1 MFIPKQILFWKRFNI
16 NFLAI
21 FVGDSI
27 PDELEEYK
35 SYIILWKLN
44 LDLNTAYVAQNL
56 RMYFSALIQLPD
68 DEMVMLTDMDMLPTN
83 PTYYTSNLEQYRHDD
98 FIYYRHVDGNQI
110 YMCYNAAHPNTWSKL
125 FGISNFDDIYNKIKE
140 NYIAAL
146 KDRIAELQS
155 LHDTV
160 TAPEVIHA
168 DETKILMIEKWHVDI
183 DKVKTD
189 IMKDIIELNEFL
201 TEVETGE

>member
-1 MFIPKQILFWKRFNI
+1 MNHRFDIKFWGLRGKCMDCVI
-16 NFLAI
+16 K
-21 FVGDSI
+21 
-27 PDELEEYK
+27 EETEMRR
-35 SYIILWKLN
+35 LGTWKE
-44 LDLNTAYVAQNL
+44 YEE
-56 RMYFSALIQLPD
+56 R
-68 DEMVMLTDMDMLPTN
+68 
-83 PTYYTSNLEQYRHDD
+83 
-98 FIYYRHVDGNQI
+98 
-110 YMCYNAAHPNTWSKL
+110 
-125 FGISNFDDIYNKIKE
+125 KIKE